1 MIQNIPGTVHI
12 AIGGDIIHQHPSC
25 NGAALGKTSFIDFQ
39 RMIKTTTKLTDGVLL
54 NVGSAVNL
62 PEVFLKAITMVRNM
76 GYDVK
81 NFTTA
86 NFDFLNM
93 YRARTRI
100 VEWPKILGGQG
111 FDIRE
116 NHTKTI
122 PTLYKYI
129 LEMI

>member
-1 MIQNIPGTVHI
+1 M
-12 AIGGDIIHQHPSC
+12 D
-25 NGAALGKTSFIDFQ
+25 
-39 RMIKTTTKLTDGVLL
+39 
-54 NVGSAVNL
+54 
-62 PEVFLKAITMVRNM
+62 
-76 GYDVK
+76 YDVK

-93 YRARTRI
+93 YRSRTRI
-100 VEWPKILGGQG
+100 VEWPKALGGQG

-129 LEMI
+129 IEMSS